1 MIEVG
6 ICSLKNATVPKW
18 STWCKSVKPAKTLR
32 DTVIT
37 TLDIEHNTPLCAL
50 MVFGSEL
57 CEKVYPNL
65 PLPVCFCVY
74 PSIEKLLCH
83 IPVRQLT
90 NSPDETEIL
99 LCPLGGKNTLMV
111 ENSHNLTSTF
121 VGLRF
126 SAILRSASVHSQ
138 CKYGGSYLSK
148 ITAALLVRVVCFHS
162 HVVFLAIS
170 PLTMNSAVKLKRSV
184 NSVEGD
190 PVVEN
195 RKVINLPQRASRL

>member
-6 ICSLKNATVPKW
+6 ICSRKNAKVPKW

-50 MVFGSEL
+50 TVFGSEL
-57 CEKVYPNL
+57 CEKVYSNL
-65 PLPVCFCVY
+65 LLRVCVCVY

-99 LCPLGGKNTLMV
+99 LCPLGEKLGGKNTLMV
-111 ENSHNLTSTF
+111 ENSHNLTSTS

-126 SAILRSASVHSQ
+126 SAILGSASVHSH
-138 CKYGGSYLSK
+138 CKYGGSYLGK
-148 ITAALLVRVVCFHS
+148 ITAALLVC
-162 HVVFLAIS
+162 A
-170 PLTMNSAVKLKRSV
+170 
-184 NSVEGD
+184 
-190 PVVEN
+190 
-195 RKVINLPQRASRL
+195 